1 MRQALSDRS
10 RHERHAMT
18 AAVFFIALN
27 ALLIGSLGIR
37 RGS

>member
-1 MRQALSDRS
+1 MLPAPPQTP
-10 RHERHAMT
+10 ERIAMT
-18 AAVFFIALN
+18 AALFLIALN